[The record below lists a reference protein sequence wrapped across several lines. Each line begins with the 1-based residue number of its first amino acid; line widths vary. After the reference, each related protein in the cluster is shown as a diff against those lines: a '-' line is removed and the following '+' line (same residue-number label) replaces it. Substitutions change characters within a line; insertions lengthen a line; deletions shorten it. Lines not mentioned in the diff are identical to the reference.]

1 MKFEKYLSSASRV
14 LSYKKLTNAQALDAL
29 KKIYGIQI
37 EVREVTKEEYPTMDR
52 EYFSEENVRQDLD
65 AYCAKAGL
73 TDVSELSTSN
83 KFRRLEVICSNGET
97 VRFEKYLRKASGV
110 LSDKKLTLANALKS
124 LKKIYGLGF
133 LFGKIIIYDF
143 FRTFI
148 MAMNACFNSYSC
160 FRVLFLVIFYLV
172 VVLFDKCCKNC

>member
-1 MKFEKYLSSASRV
+1 MMDREYFSEENVRRDLEAYCGKAGLTDVSKLSTSDKFRGLEVVCSNGEPVKFEKYLSSASRV

-124 LKKIYGLGF
+124 LKKIYGL
-133 LFGKIIIYDF
+133 
-143 FRTFI
+143 
-148 MAMNACFNSYSC
+148 
-160 FRVLFLVIFYLV
+160 
-172 VVLFDKCCKNC
+172 